1 MSNHERPVE
10 SQNWDR
16 RRFISLGP
24 DFRIDTNNP
33 KMGNNGNLS
42 WLIYGVNDDGD
53 KSSLYQTNGGTLS
66 LHSDRKI
73 EIAAGANCENEK
85 DQDITIT
92 SLKGGIQITANG
104 NGQVKISAP
113 NILLSADNDIDIQA
127 GQNVNINAK
136 GGKVEIGGAK
146 ATVTALLGNLPEG
159 LGINFAKNAFAGSF
173 VGADF
178 LADKLGGALPEL
190 ANVGNTFAGK
200 FESQIKD
207 QLGGL
212 GDLASDIDTN
222 ALQDQLKG
230 QLSKNSIKDIIGG
243 LG

>member
-1 MSNHERPVE
+1 MAERPIE

-16 RRFISLGP
+16 RKFISLGP
-24 DFRIDTNNP
+24 DFRIDANNP
-33 KMGNNGNLS
+33 KMGSDGNLS

-53 KSSLYQTNGGTLS
+53 KSSLFQTNSGTLS

-73 EIAAGANCENEK
+73 EIAAGANNENEK

-92 SLKGGIQITANG
+92 SLKGGIQ
-104 NGQVKISAP
+104 ISAP

-173 VGADF
+173 VGPDF

-190 ANVGNTFAGK
+190 ADVSNTFSGK
-200 FESQIKD
+200 FGSQIKD
-207 QLGGL
+207 QLSGFK
-212 GDLASDIDTN
+212 DLAGDIDTN

-230 QLSKNSIKDIIGG
+230 QLGKDSIKDIIGG
-243 LG
+243 LGI

>member
-1 MSNHERPVE
+1 MSERPIE
-10 SQNWDR
+10 AQNWDR
-16 RRFISLGP
+16 RKFINLGP
-24 DFRIDTNNP
+24 DFRIDANNP
-33 KMGNNGNLS
+33 KMGGDGNLS

-53 KSSLYQTNGGTLS
+53 KSSLYQTNSGTLS

-73 EIAAGANCENEK
+73 EIAAGANNENEK

-173 VGADF
+173 VGPDF

-190 ANVGNTFAGK
+190 ADVGNTFSGK
-200 FESQIKD
+200 FGSQIKD
-207 QLGGL
+207 QLSGFK
-212 GDLASDIDTN
+212 DLAGDIDTN

-230 QLSKNSIKDIIGG
+230 QLGKDSIKDIIGG
-243 LG
+243 LGI